1 MPIRPLVVHFATFAA
16 RPDGEADD
24 RLAVPALA
32 ALGIETVLAP
42 WDAPWPRADAPDAVV
57 VRSTWDYFRRIA
69 DFRAWLD
76 ALDAAG
82 QRTIN
87 DTAAMRGNLDKRY
100 LRDLAAAGVPVVET
114 AWPAPGDRLADV
126 LAARGWRE
134 AVVKPAVSG
143 GAYETFRVSAPTE
156 RTAQDADEAHFAALL
171 DSGAVLVQPF
181 RREVVEAG
189 EWSLIFLG
197 GAFSHAVVKRPA
209 AGDYR
214 VQVQFGGVYTRTDA
228 PDALVGAARA
238 VLAAAGADGLA
249 YARVD
254 GLARADGGLD
264 LMELEVVEPSL
275 FLAHHPDAPARLAR
289 ALADR
294 LGA

>member
-1 MPIRPLVVHFATFAA
+1 MPASVVHFATFAA
-16 RPDGEADD
+16 RPEGEPDD
-24 RLAVPALA
+24 RLAVSHLA
-32 ALGIETVLAP
+32 ALGIETVFAP
-42 WDAPWPRADAPDAVV
+42 WDAPWPRAAAPAAVV
-57 VRSTWDYFRRIA
+57 IRSTWDYFRRIA

-82 QRTIN
+82 QHTIN
-87 DTAAMRGNLDKRY
+87 DTATVRTNLDKRY

-126 LAARGWRE
+126 LAARGWAD

-143 GAYETFRVSAPTE
+143 GSYETFRVSMPVA
-156 RTAQDADEAHFAALL
+156 DADEAHFAALL
-171 DSGAVLVQPF
+171 DAGAVLVQPF
-181 RREVVEAG
+181 RSDIVEAG
-189 EWSLIFLG
+189 EWSLLFFG

-214 VQVQFGGVYTRTDA
+214 VQVQYGGLYTRTEA

-238 VLAAAGADGLA
+238 VLAAAGAAGLA

-264 LMELEVVEPSL
+264 LMELELVEPSL
-275 FLAHHPDAPARLAR
+275 FLAHHPDAPARFARVLAE
-289 ALADR
+289 R
-294 LGA
+294 LGG